1 MPKRFEVEVVGF
13 GSVTVIPALSHSKD
27 LITAEVAAVGDD
39 IEIRR
44 FQGCLGL
51 LGHMGELCPVAA
63 DVGYLMGDNQMMF
76 SVDRDLNVVAHYAR
90 ARLLVAIE
98 RELGSVSE
106 IC

>member
-1 MPKRFEVEVVGF
+1 LPKRFEVEVVGF
-13 GSVTVIPALSHSKD
+13 GSVTVIPALSHSRI
-27 LITAEVAAVGDD
+27 LTAEVAAIGDD

-63 DVGYLMGDNQMMF
+63 DVGYLMGDNKMMF
-76 SVDRDLNVVAHYAR
+76 SVDRDLNVVATTPEPR
-90 ARLLVAIE
+90 PLVAIE
-98 RELGSVSE
+98 RESGSVSE